1 MTVAS
6 TSRTDNG
13 GLQART
19 IARLAWLVCG
29 LALMLLAAGL
39 VLLWASP
46 DGPLPKGYSSRAEQT
61 ISLVSLLGPPLLGG
75 LLAARRP
82 SNPYGWLWE
91 AYGLGWAVVGFTNAY
106 AIYVLASG
114 AGMPRWASSIAWVGN
129 VAFVPLLG
137 LTALIL
143 LLFPDGRPS
152 SRRWRW
158 VTWAIGVTV
167 LVTTIAG
174 ALLPADEGDPIG
186 NPLAVQ
192 GSLEAV
198 ADTVANV
205 GITALF
211 LAILLSAVSLLL
223 RFRRA
228 RGRQRQQLKW
238 LAYGG
243 GFLAAYILLDMVSQ
257 APPGL
262 VDALIEALTFGALY
276 VGVGMAV
283 LRYRLYDIDR
293 LINRTLVYGLLTA
306 LLAAVYTGLVL
317 VAGQLFGGLG
327 GGANRPG
334 GGGATLAVAALFQPA
349 RRRIQQAVD
358 RRFNRRK
365 YNTAKTIEAFSA
377 RLRDQV
383 DLDTLSTEVLAVV
396 DQTMEPTRVSLWLRP
411 SRHGSSGPTRG
422 QTRPTTWAY

>member
-293 LINRTLVYGLLTA
+293 LINRTLVYGLLSA

-327 GGANRPG
+327 AEPPTWAVA
-334 GGGATLAVAALFQPA
+334 GATLAVAALFQPA

-411 SRHGSSGPTRG
+411 SLHDSSRTPRSEERPTR
-422 QTRPTTWAY
+422 WAY

>member
-158 VTWAIGVTV
+158 VTGR
-167 LVTTIAG
+167 
-174 ALLPADEGDPIG
+174 
-186 NPLAVQ
+186 
-192 GSLEAV
+192 
-198 ADTVANV
+198 
-205 GITALF
+205 
-211 LAILLSAVSLLL
+211 SAS
-223 RFRRA
+223 
-228 RGRQRQQLKW
+228 
-238 LAYGG
+238 
-243 GFLAAYILLDMVSQ
+243 
-257 APPGL
+257 
-262 VDALIEALTFGALY
+262 
-276 VGVGMAV
+276 
-283 LRYRLYDIDR
+283 
-293 LINRTLVYGLLTA
+293 
-306 LLAAVYTGLVL
+306 
-317 VAGQLFGGLG
+317 
-327 GGANRPG
+327 
-334 GGGATLAVAALFQPA
+334 
-349 RRRIQQAVD
+349 
-358 RRFNRRK
+358 
-365 YNTAKTIEAFSA
+365 
-377 RLRDQV
+377 
-383 DLDTLSTEVLAVV
+383 
-396 DQTMEPTRVSLWLRP
+396 P
-411 SRHGSSGPTRG
+411 S
-422 QTRPTTWAY
+422 W